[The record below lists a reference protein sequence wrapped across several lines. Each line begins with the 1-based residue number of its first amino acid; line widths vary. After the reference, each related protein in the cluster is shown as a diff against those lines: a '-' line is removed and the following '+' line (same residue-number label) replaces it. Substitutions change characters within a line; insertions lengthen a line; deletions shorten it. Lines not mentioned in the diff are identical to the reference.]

1 MNTLQKDII
10 YKVNAQITA
19 KEYIDLLSQTS
30 LGARRPIDDIQC
42 IDGMLKNS
50 NLIVSTWS
58 GSNLVGISRS
68 VTDYYYGC
76 YLSDLAVSEKFQK
89 YGIGKKLID
98 VTGEQ
103 LQDDCK
109 IILLAAPQAVG
120 YYPKIGFDQHPSAW
134 VKKLRNIKIS

>member
-10 YKVNAQITA
+10 YKVTAQITA